1 MPAIKS
7 HKTAVDTKSK
17 WDGPKAVADAP
28 NDAKILHYMHA
39 WEAANGDMT
48 KKSAYKFPHHE
59 PKIGAAAN
67 IAGVNNALAR
77 LAGAKIP
84 DGDQA
89 GVEAHLRRH
98 RKDAGLKESMSEAE
112 IADAVRYIKRADDL
126 KSAEASEVMECL
138 RRQEMKTKKYS
149 GAITKRA
156 KLIEHMLQE
165 AMSPEQAEICCQEE
179 MGDICQGAYVL
190 QQLSMLQ
197 NEADEPDDISE
208 IANLMR
214 GVCNWIMGE
223 IDEMEAAGKQSAGG
237 GDDEGTGSDEPAM
250 ATMNPAM
257 AMESRGSV
265 ELIESAAGG
274 MFMPLMEKAV
284 RSDGT
289 VPVKVIQPGWG
300 SSGFYPMEVLK
311 RDGPKV
317 FPKGTKM
324 FWNHPTPSQE
334 VERPERDLND
344 LAGVT
349 VNDARWLDNGPAGPG
364 LYTDAQVFEGY
375 KNAVDDMAKHIG
387 VSIRAMGQAENG
399 SADGRQGPIITAL
412 TQGRSIDYVTEA
424 GAGGEI
430 LGLFEAARSSS
441 AARVAGGAD
450 KKTTSMSVENI
461 TEEAM
466 AEDKKLEEANAALKN
481 DVARLQ
487 EVLALR
493 EAKDLVGASL
503 AKIKIPDATKS
514 RLAESLSQS
523 APVKDGV
530 LDKDAFEKQIA
541 EAVKAEV
548 KYLVEAAGLG
558 QIRGMG
564 ETVKGE
570 EFDEAR
576 AEGELTAAFAG
587 MGLNESAA
595 IIAAKGRQ

>member
-7 HKTAVDTKSK
+7 HKTAVDLKSK

-28 NDAKILHYMHA
+28 NDSKILNYMHA
-39 WEAANGDMT
+39 WEAADGDLT

-59 PKIGAAAN
+59 PKMDAAAN

-77 LAGAKIP
+77 LADAKIP
-84 DGDQA
+84 DGDRV
-89 GVEAHLRRH
+89 GVETHLRRH

-112 IADAVRYIKRADDL
+112 IADAVKYIKRADDL
-126 KSAEASEVMECL
+126 KSAEASNVMEGL
-138 RRQEMKTKKYS
+138 RRQEMKARKYS
-149 GAITKRA
+149 GAIMKRA
-156 KLIEHMLQE
+156 KLIEYMLQE
-165 AMSPEQAEICCQEE
+165 AMSPEQAEICCQKE
-179 MGDICQGAYVL
+179 MGDISQGAYVL

-208 IANLMR
+208 IADLMR

-237 GDDEGTGSDEPAM
+237 DDEGTGSDEPAM
-250 ATMNPAM
+250 ATMSPAM

-274 MFMPLMEKAV
+274 MFMPLMEKSV

-300 SSGFYPMEVLK
+300 SSGFYSAEVLK

-324 FWNHPTPSQE
+324 YWNHPTPSQE
-334 VERPERDLND
+334 AERPERDLND

-364 LYTDAQVFEGY
+364 LYTDAQVFESY
-375 KNAVDDMAKHIG
+375 KSAVDDMAKHIG

-441 AARVAGGAD
+441 AARAAEVAD
-450 KKTTSMSVENI
+450 KKTTSTSVATF

-466 AEDKKLEEANAALKN
+466 AEYKNLEEANAALKN
-481 DVARLQ
+481 DLARAQ
-487 EVLALR
+487 EALALR
-493 EAKDLVGASL
+493 EAKDIVGASL
-503 AKIKIPDATKS
+503 AKINVPDATKT
-514 RLAESLSQS
+514 RLIESLSKS
-523 APVKDGV
+523 APVKDGA
-530 LDKDAFEKQIA
+530 LDKDAFKAQIE

-548 KYLVEAAGLG
+548 KYLVEAAGMG

-570 EFDEAR
+570 EFNEAE
-576 AEGELTAAFAG
+576 AEETLMQAFAD
-587 MGLNESAA
+587 MGLNESTAK
-595 IIAAKGRQ
+595 IAAKGRK